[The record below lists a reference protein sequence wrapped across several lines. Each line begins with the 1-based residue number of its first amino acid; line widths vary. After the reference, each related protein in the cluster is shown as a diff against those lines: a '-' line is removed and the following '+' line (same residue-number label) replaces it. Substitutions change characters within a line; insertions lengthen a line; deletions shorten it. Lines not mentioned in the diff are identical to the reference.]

1 MQQKKEMHTP
11 ILVPVPSATK
21 LISPLSDVTTS
32 SDSISTPINLA
43 SSPPP
48 SKINPWK
55 VTPPSTPSNSGG
67 MPSIAVAPS
76 TLTKSLK
83 DIMFEEEEEHE
94 KQQLK
99 EKVDQQ
105 QEDTNPT
112 TIYNQQHRHHRQGKK
127 PNLYRMKQKTSYRQ
141 SNGNHHTNNGNSHK
155 KNQFNNH
162 NRSPSQHQQSNYH
175 PSNNN
180 RLTNHSN
187 KKKKKKQHY
196 KSRPNRRNP
205 RSNDYNSN
213 YNNSPT
219 MTNYH
224 QQQQVQHHLQ
234 NSPAFLVPSLSEMT
248 LSTHHQD
255 KHPDYQY
262 NNSNNNEG
270 SSYTTLMS
278 CEEYYAVTS
287 NANIPQHESNTLG
300 RTTKEELHRATNI
313 ISLDCEM
320 VGVGQL
326 GTRSALARVCII
338 NYNNDVL
345 LDTYVKVN
353 EPVTDYRTFV
363 SGVRDEDIHSDY
375 AMEYTTCRSMVLRL
389 LKGKVL
395 VGHGLENDLMA
406 LCINHPK
413 CDIRDTARYPLYMT
427 ATLVSPIES
436 NMSVTTHNMDS
447 SSSTSSISPFVLTPC
462 VIESDCS
469 STASSNSSSSSTVPE
484 SHHHRHNHGKQQ
496 HSISATCSPRGPMMQ
511 LKPRKLKEITREWL
525 GISIQKD
532 GEEHSPL
539 EDAYAAL
546 GLYKL
551 ARGQWE
557 KSMV

>member
-1 MQQKKEMHTP
+1 MQQQKEMHTP

-32 SDSISTPINLA
+32 SVSISTPINLA

-67 MPSIAVAPS
+67 VTSIAVAPS

-141 SNGNHHTNNGNSHK
+141 SNGNHHTNNSNSHK

-162 NRSPSQHQQSNYH
+162 NRSPSQQSNYH
-175 PSNNN
+175 ASNNN

-187 KKKKKKQHY
+187 KKKKKKQNHY
-196 KSRPNRRNP
+196 KSTPNRRNT
-205 RSNDYNSN
+205 RSNNYNSN

-224 QQQQVQHHLQ
+224 QQQQLQHHFQ

-255 KHPDYQY
+255 KNHDYQY
-262 NNSNNNEG
+262 HSINNNEV

-287 NANIPQHESNTLG
+287 NTNIPQHESNTLD
-300 RTTKEELHRATNI
+300 RTTKEELQKATNI

-389 LKGKVL
+389 LKDKVL

-406 LCINHPK
+406 LCINHPR

-427 ATLVSPIES
+427 ATLVSPIEG
-436 NMSVTTHNMDS
+436 NMSVTTHTIDS

-484 SHHHRHNHGKQQ
+484 SHPHHHNHGKQ
-496 HSISATCSPRGPMMQ
+496 HRSISVTCSPRGPMMQ